1 MDRQFKLEASLFTSD
16 RRWSTN
22 LGLDAD
28 PATDPMGDKYQW
40 VTLSAGLARDSWW
53 LPGARIGYRENL
65 TGTKMKYVGIGVTAF
80 KIVNFDI
87 SSTLDTVKIDGQK
100 LPQGLMAS
108 IGFQLS
114 W

>member
-1 MDRQFKLEASLFTSD
+1 MVNSNA
-16 RRWSTN
+16 
-22 LGLDAD
+22 
-28 PATDPMGDKYQW
+28 
-40 VTLSAGLARDSWW
+40 
-53 LPGARIGYRENL
+53 
-65 TGTKMKYVGIGVTAF
+65 AF

-87 SSTLDTVKIDGQK
+87 SSTFDTVSIDGMD